1 MCLALALSAIR
12 FGATCVNY
20 TECIDLIKERHADG
34 YERVVGAKVRDKISG
49 ESLAAYTRPTQLYAY
64 F

>member
-20 TECIDLIKERHADG
+20 TQCIDLIKERHADG

-49 ESLAAYTRPTQLYAY
+49 E
-64 F
+64 